1 MLVRIQGELEEVY
14 SGAVNAEEN
23 VTASATPYRIPKKTR
38 NPALILVREK
48 GSTVNN
54 DVQFSVF
61 HKLSINL
68 RPQLKTEN

>member
-23 VTASATPYRIPKKTR
+23 VTASATPY

-48 GSTVNN
+48 G
-54 DVQFSVF
+54 VQ
-61 HKLSINL
+61 
-68 RPQLKTEN
+68 